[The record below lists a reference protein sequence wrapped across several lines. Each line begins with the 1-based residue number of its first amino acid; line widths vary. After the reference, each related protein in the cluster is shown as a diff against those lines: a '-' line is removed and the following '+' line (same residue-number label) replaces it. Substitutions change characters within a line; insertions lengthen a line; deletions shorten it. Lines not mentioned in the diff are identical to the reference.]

1 MVLKCTTIQLRWA
14 GDQEAGSRSRGS
26 ADSRSRSRGKV
37 GNHRSG
43 ASVDTAESLVSTAAV
58 VGRNSRSRSR
68 HRSRGSADETPADPD
83 DVPFYGAELKGRS
96 RSRHRSRGSADETP
110 ADPGDDWFYEA
121 ERNATV
127 VAEVE
132 EQVKN
137 RRSTL
142 DLRLLMKGKTLT
154 EFVILACEGPL
165 ACGHKEVCGV
175 LDTGP
180 VGFLDPGALF
190 TNKQYWCVRC
200 GGELRVKLQLEYTN
214 GEIIPRP
221 RRLSCTQLGLPES

>member
-14 GDQEAGSRSRGS
+14 GDQEADSRSRGS
-26 ADSRSRSRGKV
+26 VDSRSRSRGKV

-43 ASVDTAESLVSTAAV
+43 ASVDTAESLVSTVAV
-58 VGRNSRSRSR
+58 VGRSS
-68 HRSRGSADETPADPD
+68 
-83 DVPFYGAELKGRS
+83 RS

-200 GGELRVKLQLEYTN
+200 GGELRVKMQLEYTN
-214 GEIIPRP
+214 GESIPRP
-221 RRLSCTQLGLPES
+221 RRLSCTQLGLPEP